1 MGVQVIGNM
10 QRDELFAGVSSP
22 AHTRVVTV
30 KGSTELK
37 RGQLI
42 GTDGTSNG
50 AFSTTNKTV
59 VGILCAD
66 VTPTTSGVKAMVY
79 VSGHFN
85 GNKVIGYTADVDKDL
100 RTLGIFVDKAFTY

>member
-1 MGVQVIGNM
+1 MGVEVIGNM
-10 QRDELFAGVSSP
+10 ERDELFAGVKSP
-22 AHTRVVTV
+22 VHTRVITI
-30 KGSTELK
+30 KGTTALK

-59 VGILCAD
+59 VGILCGD
-66 VTPTTSGVKAMVY
+66 VTPTSGGVKAMVY

-100 RTLGIFVDKAFTY
+100 RVLGIFVDKAFTY